1 MKTYSIGAVARL
13 TGLTVH
19 NLRVWEKRHQAV
31 ATVRSGSGRRL
42 YSEDALQRLLLLKKC
57 VDQGMAIGQL
67 APLTDDEL
75 EETLATFTQV
85 EPRGQARPALR
96 AAVVGSELAQQVEQV
111 LAGSVRLERLDR
123 FAHVQALQAAELI
136 GPPDLLVVD
145 QPSLSAAE
153 AKPLGNLFKR
163 VNARANLLVYRY
175 ARQQDV
181 AYLRSLGVQT
191 VKAPFDRNDL
201 AQWLQ
206 RMVNVP
212 APRQPALFVSQQAP
226 DRRYS
231 DRALQAAAEMSSS
244 IDCECPHHLAEI
256 IKELLAFETYSS
268 QCQSKDRAGEDLH
281 RHIYLRTAQARA
293 IMEELLQSVL
303 EQEGIDLSVSA
314 L

>member
-31 ATVRSGSGRRL
+31 ATVRSDSGRRL

-67 APLTDDEL
+67 AALSDDEL
-75 EETLATFTQV
+75 EETLATFTQA
-85 EPRGQARPALR
+85 EPRGSARPSLR
-96 AAVVGSELAQQVEQV
+96 VAVVGSALAQQVEQALV
-111 LAGSVRLERLDR
+111 TGFRLERLEP
-123 FAHVQALQAAELI
+123 FAHIQALQAAELA
-136 GPPDLLVVD
+136 GPLDLLVVD

-153 AKPLGNLFKR
+153 TKPLGSLFKR
-163 VNARANLLVYRY
+163 INARANLLVYRY

-191 VKAPFDRNDL
+191 LKAPLDRNDL

-206 RMVNVP
+206 RALS
-212 APRQPALFVSQQAP
+212 APVARQPALFVNQQAP

>member
-31 ATVRSGSGRRL
+31 ETVRSDSGRRL

-67 APLTDDEL
+67 AGLTDDEL

-85 EPRGQARPALR
+85 ESRGQPRPALR
-96 AAVVGSELAQQVEQV
+96 AAVVGTELAQQVEQV

-123 FAHVQALQAAELI
+123 FAHIQALQVAELI

-206 RMVNVP
+206 RLVNVP
-212 APRQPALFVSQQAP
+212 APRQAALFVSQQAP